1 VTELQKQWQE
11 LLPVVQAGAEG
22 KDVQS
27 SIMPSE
33 PVAFPWQVVTAENF
47 GRLVTVYDLRIKP
60 EPQYRPFTPEEAL
73 KQGGREIVRKTNR
86 WKTPFYVGTDR
97 IVVPDFL
104 CTTSHSFSDLL
115 EKFVFSDD
123 GSPCGVRID

>member
-1 VTELQKQWQE
+1 MSEKTAGQTCVERLRGFTKALESGDITGFKVTRARNLGNSWVSSEEIPADELRF
-11 LLPVVQAGAEG
+11 
-22 KDVQS
+22 
-27 SIMPSE
+27 E
-33 PVAFPWQVVTAENF
+33 PIRN
-47 GRLVTVYDLRIKP
+47 
-60 EPQYRPFTPEEAL
+60 PQYRPFTPEEAL

>member
-1 VTELQKQWQE
+1 VTELQKRCQE
-11 LLPVVQAGAEG
+11 LLPVIQAGAEG
-22 KDVQS
+22 KKLERLYLDKWKDLGE
-27 SIMPSE
+27 I
-33 PVAFPWQVVTAENF
+33 ACFNF
-47 GRLVTVYDLRIKP
+47 MARDTYRIKP
-60 EPQYRPFTPEEAL
+60 EPQYRPYTPEEAL